1 MNSIY
6 DFRSFPELR
15 AKILEGMKEFHVP
28 GLALGIIQD
37 GQWYSEGFGVT
48 SVKNP
53 LPVTTET
60 LFQIGST
67 TKTVTG
73 TVIMILCEQGK
84 LELDAS
90 VKKYLPNLEL
100 QDADVAA
107 RVTIRQLL
115 NHTAGWAG
123 DLFVGTGDGNDALEL
138 YVQKMR
144 DLPQLTPL
152 GEVWHYNNA
161 AFGLAGR
168 VVEVVTGKSFETVA
182 RELVLEPLEMRQS
195 NFYPWEAMTERFAVG
210 HYLDEHDVV
219 QISKPWALARNT
231 SSVGRINSSVLDQ
244 LKYAQFHLGDGTT
257 ASGTRVLSSESMLEM
272 QRPTVNGANGAQ
284 HGVSWFV
291 LNLAGTTM
299 IRHGGATNGQ
309 MSEFV
314 LVPERHFAW
323 TILTNA
329 EKGRALNA
337 ELNSFIQQNMLGL
350 QEPEPEHLELSSA
363 ELEPY
368 LGAYRE
374 QSMGTV
380 IELKLEDGVLM
391 RHVIPGDYSGVSDI
405 ITPPPPD
412 ARCTMISGERL
423 LVLEGDAKGTKPE
436 FLRDNKGTIRYLR
449 SSGRIYFKTEL

>member
-1 MNSIY
+1 MNPIQDLSG
-6 DFRSFPELR
+6 FPELR
-15 AKILEGMKEFHVP
+15 AKIIEGMKDFHVP

-37 GQWYSEGFGVT
+37 GKWFSEGFGIT

-67 TKTVTG
+67 TKTVTA
-73 TVIMILCEQGK
+73 TIIMILCEQGK
-84 LELDAS
+84 LELDEK

-107 RVTIRQLL
+107 RVTVRQLL

-123 DLFVGTGDGNDALEL
+123 DLFLNTGDGDNALEL

-144 DLPQLTPL
+144 DIPQLTPL

-168 VVEVVTGKSFETVA
+168 LVEVVTGKTFETTA
-182 RELVLEPLEMRQS
+182 RELVLDPLEMQHT
-195 NFYPWEAMTERFAVG
+195 NFFPWEAMLERFAVG
-210 HYLDEHDVV
+210 HFLDEHDIV

-231 SSVGRINSSVLDQ
+231 SSIGRINSSALDQ
-244 LKYAQFHLGDGTT
+244 LKYAQFHLGNGVAVDGKQVLL
-257 ASGTRVLSSESMLEM
+257 SGSMQEM
-272 QRPTVNGANGAQ
+272 QTPSVNGANGAQ
-284 HGVSWFV
+284 HAVSWFV
-291 LNLAGTTM
+291 QNLAGTTM
-299 IRHGGATNGQ
+299 LRHGGATNGQ
-309 MSEFV
+309 MSEFF
-314 LVPERHFAW
+314 LIRELNFAW

-337 ELNSFIQQNMLGL
+337 ELNAFIQQNILGL
-350 QEPEPEHLELSSA
+350 QEPESEHLELSA
-363 ELEPY
+363 TELEPF
-368 LGAYRE
+368 LGSYRE
-374 QSMGTV
+374 QSMGAI
-380 IELKLEDGVLM
+380 IELKLENDSLM
-391 RHVIPGDYSGVSDI
+391 RHVIPGDYSGVSNI
-405 ITPPPPD
+405 VTPPPPD

-436 FLRDNKGTIRYLR
+436 FLRDKNGAICYLR
-449 SSGRIYFKTEL
+449 SSGRIYFKT